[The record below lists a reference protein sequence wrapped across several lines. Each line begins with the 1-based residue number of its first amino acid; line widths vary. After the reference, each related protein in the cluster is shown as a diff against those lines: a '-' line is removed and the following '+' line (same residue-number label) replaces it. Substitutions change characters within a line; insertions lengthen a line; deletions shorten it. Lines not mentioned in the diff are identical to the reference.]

1 MKKPFFAGKK
11 AFTENSGTSP
21 RNVKQSMNPIPAT
34 ARGKKRYVSFQLV
47 SPEKFPEQDVGLAVW
62 ETFLHLF
69 GEVGTA
75 RQKLWL
81 VGFDSRK
88 SVGVV
93 RCALEHLDE
102 VKAGL
107 LFVKQV
113 DGKPVVP
120 KLLGVS
126 GSLGKVKP

>member
-1 MKKPFFAGKK
+1 MKNA
-11 AFTENSGTSP
+11 
-21 RNVKQSMNPIPAT
+21 KQSMNPIPASY
-34 ARGKKRYVSFQLV
+34 RGKKRYVSFSL
-47 SPEKFPEQDVGLAVW
+47 SAKERLSEPDVGHAVW
-62 ETFLHLF
+62 ETFLHLY

-81 VGFDSRK
+81 MGFDSKK

-113 DGKPVVP
+113 DGKPVIP

-126 GSLGKVKP
+126 GSIGKVKP

>member
-1 MKKPFFAGKK
+1 MK
-11 AFTENSGTSP
+11 
-21 RNVKQSMNPIPAT
+21 NVKQSMNPIPASY
-34 ARGKKRYVSFQLV
+34 RGKKRYISFQLLAK
-47 SPEKFPEQDVGLAVW
+47 EKFSEQDVGLAVW

-81 VGFDSRK
+81 VGFDSRQGI
-88 SVGVV
+88 GVV
-93 RCALEHLDE
+93 RCALEHLEE

-120 KLLGVS
+120 KVLGVS

>member
-1 MKKPFFAGKK
+1 MKNA
-11 AFTENSGTSP
+11 
-21 RNVKQSMNPIPAT
+21 KQSMNPIPASY
-34 ARGKKRYVSFQLV
+34 RGKKRYVSFELLAQ
-47 SPEKFPEQDVGLAVW
+47 EKFHEPDVGHAVW

-81 VGFDSRK
+81 MGFDSRK
-88 SVGVV
+88 GVGVV
-93 RCALEHLDE
+93 RCALEHLEE

-107 LFVKQV
+107 LFVKEV
-113 DGKPVVP
+113 GGKPVVP
-120 KLLGVS
+120 KLIGVS